1 MKPLLQPAI
10 GVARFFYNFVVGDDQ
25 VVAAVMLLALVATGL
40 LVAVHVN
47 AWWLV
52 PALAITMTWLDLRRR
67 RTS

>member
-1 MKPLLQPAI
+1 MRPLLQPVI
-10 GVARFFYNFVVGDDQ
+10 GVARFFYNFVVGDDP
-25 VVAAVMLLALVATGL
+25 VVAAVMLLALVATGV

-52 PALAITMTWLDLRRR
+52 PVVAITMTWLDLRRR